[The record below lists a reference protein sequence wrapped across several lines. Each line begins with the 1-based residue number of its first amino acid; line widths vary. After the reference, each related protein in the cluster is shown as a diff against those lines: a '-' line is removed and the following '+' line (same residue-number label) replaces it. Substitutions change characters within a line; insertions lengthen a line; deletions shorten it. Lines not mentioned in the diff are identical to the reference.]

1 MRNTIIA
8 SSIIFCIGLIALLS
22 LTIPRNEPPAESDTT
37 HIAQRP
43 NCPQTHI
50 TLPCLGADIDEREP
64 APITIVNLWAWW
76 CAPCRDELPLFDE
89 LAAQNPQ
96 WDVIGVHADPNAA
109 NGAAMLNDLNIQ
121 IPSYQDS
128 DNTFAAGNNLP
139 NVVPITIIYQDGQ
152 QKGVLARAFT
162 DYEDL
167 TTSIGEIIN
176 S

>member
-8 SSIIFCIGLIALLS
+8 SIAIFCIGLIALIS
-22 LTIPRNEPPAESDTT
+22 LTIPNDKPPTEHKTA

-43 NCPQTHI
+43 KCPQTHI
-50 TLPCLGADIDEREP
+50 NLPCLGAETDQHQP

-76 CAPCRDELPLFDE
+76 CAPCRDELPLFDD

-96 WDVIGVHADPNAA
+96 WDVIGVHADPNAT
-109 NGAAMLNDLNIQ
+109 NGADMLNDLNIK
-121 IPSYQDS
+121 IPSYQD
-128 DNTFAAGNNLP
+128 NRNEFATANNLP
-139 NVVPITIIYQDGQ
+139 NVVPITIIFHNGQ
-152 QKGVLARAFT
+152 QKGILTRAFT